1 MLCGYLI
8 LKVIILRVW
17 KQKQKQKKLL
27 PLGEQGGLRRR
38 RETEE
43 KLLSETARTH
53 TTFID

>member
-8 LKVIILRVW
+8 FKVIILGVW
-17 KQKQKQKKLL
+17 KKKKKNQLSS
-27 PLGEQGGLRRR
+27 LGEQGGLSRRK
-38 RETEE
+38 ETEE